1 MPQNE
6 KKTAAKKSRDE
17 APADLTMNLVKRRST
32 QFIVYEIEAE
42 LVNAIVGGVAKRLET
57 TYAVIA
63 RRVKDGILTEEEGER
78 IKADVRT
85 RYQEMAAKERAQRE
99 AAGEVD
105 STENPELSEAAKEA
119 VEARWS
125 TFFQDHRGIY
135 LEARTIKAA
144 IREAH
149 SSLGTFTKGRTER
162 KRSGHNDGTYVVGTT
177 DSEKVY
183 LLRNGEHIPE
193 PDDFEDRVVLLKT
206 AQGPRSALKRIDVV
220 LGKEEGPDFG
230 ATIRFRIGL
239 LQECSI
245 TEEDLI
251 SALSLLEFKGLGA
264 MASLGFG
271 KFVITSF
278 KRLGAMAMPLPIYAS
293 VPTAGEAAA

>member
-1 MPQNE
+1 MPQKE
-6 KKTAAKKSRDE
+6 TKPAAKKRDTE
-17 APADLTMNLVKRRST
+17 PADLTADLIKRRST
-32 QFIVYEIEAE
+32 QFVVYEISAE

-78 IKADVRT
+78 IKADVRG
-85 RYQEMAAKERAQRE
+85 RYEDMAARARAEKEAS
-99 AAGEVD
+99 GETSD
-105 STENPELSEAAKEA
+105 EDNPELSDAAKEA

-125 TFFQDHRGIY
+125 TFWQDATGIY

-149 SSLGTFTKGRTER
+149 SALGTFTAGRQMR
-162 KRSGHNDGTYVVGTT
+162 KRGGHNDGTYVVGTES
-177 DSEKVY
+177 SEKVY
-183 LLRNGEHIPE
+183 LMRNGEALKE

-230 ATIRFRIGL
+230 CNITFRIGL
-239 LQECSI
+239 LRECSI
-245 TEEDLI
+245 TENDLI
-251 SALSLLEFKGLGA
+251 NALSLLEFKGLGA

-271 KFVITSF
+271 KFIITSF
-278 KRLGAMAMPLPIYAS
+278 KRLGAMSMPLPMYGSIS
-293 VPTAGEAAA
+293 EAA